1 MVMDRVAEYVF
12 GEAGCERDQVNETL
26 GSLGADGVGH
36 SIG

>member
-1 MVMDRVAEYVF
+1 MHGVGEDVF

-26 GSLGADGVGH
+26 GSLGADGVGG